1 MRHPRGGAFMIAAV
15 IIKVW
20 AVFANDHHHYG
31 AGMKVSKAQAAE
43 NRQGILDAAA
53 RLYRERGL
61 TGVGV
66 ADITREA
73 GLTHGGLYRHFESKD
88 ALVREACARAFDGST
103 DTLDHAT
110 PTAASHV
117 DDRIRAYLSPRH
129 RDAPGI
135 GCPIAALA
143 MDAAR
148 AGGPLSE
155 VFAQGIENN
164 IARYAQLI
172 AERNAPQ
179 GGPAP
184 TPRAEDRA
192 QAMQVLATL
201 VGGLL
206 LARATAAGR
215 PVLSEALLTTLQA
228 QLFDLLGEG
237 PGAATGG

>member
-1 MRHPRGGAFMIAAV
+1 
-15 IIKVW
+15 
-20 AVFANDHHHYG
+20 
-31 AGMKVSKAQAAE
+31 MKVSKAQAAE

-73 GLTHGGLYRHFESKD
+73 GLTHGGLYRHFESKE

-103 DTLDHAT
+103 ETLDQAAA
-110 PTAASHV
+110 PAASHV
-117 DDRIRAYLSPRH
+117 NDRIRAYLSPRH

-148 AGGPLSE
+148 AGGGLSD

-164 IARYAQLI
+164 IERYAQLI
-172 AERNAPQ
+172 AEHNAPQ
-179 GGPAP
+179 GGPAS
-184 TPRAEDRA
+184 TPEPKDRA

-215 PVLSEALLTTLQA
+215 PALSEELLTTLRA
-228 QLFDLLGEG
+228 QLIELLGEA
-237 PGAATGG
+237 PNAATEH